1 MVNTDPEKCKGS
13 TSFLGLV
20 NYYHRFLPNSAT
32 VLKPLNELLEKD
44 REWDWTDKCEKAFE
58 DTKTMITSDQV
69 LTHYNTDLPVR
80 LACDASPFGLGAVLS
95 HVMPDGYERPIAFAS
110 RSLAKT
116 EKNYAQIQKEALGIV
131 WGVKKFHTY
140 LYGRKFTLLTDH
152 MPLTTIFNP
161 EKSIPVTTAA
171 RLQRYAIFLSGFTYD
186 IEYKSTKRH
195 NNADA
200 LSRLPVQNDTDTK
213 TADADDVFHM
223 SQIDDLPVTS
233 AEIQR
238 ETRKDKVLASVLNQT
253 MNGWENTDNK
263 TLNPYY
269 NRRNEITVSHGC
281 LMWGIRVI
289 IPVKF
294 RTRILELLHSSHPG
308 VVKMKALARSHVW
321 WPGIDHEIEKL
332 VKSCTGC
339 QTTQHA
345 PTLAPLHP
353 WEWPETP
360 WQRVHIDFAGPF
372 INRMFFVM
380 MDTHSKWPEIF

>member
-69 LTHYNTDLPVR
+69 LTHYNPDLPVR

-110 RSLAKT
+110 RSLAKS

-131 WGVKKFHTY
+131 LGVKKFHTY
-140 LYGRKFTLLTDH
+140 LYGRKFTLLTGH

-171 RLQRYAIFLSGFTYD
+171 RLQRYAIFLSGFTYA

-233 AEIQR
+233 AEVQR

-308 VVKMKALARSHVW
+308 VVKMKALARRSHVW
-321 WPGIDHEIEKL
+321 WPGMDHEIEKL

-353 WEWPETP
+353 WEWP
-360 WQRVHIDFAGPF
+360 
-372 INRMFFVM
+372 
-380 MDTHSKWPEIF
+380 